1 MPYRLLLADDSPT
14 IQKVVEL
21 LLSPENFE
29 IKSVNDGEEAL
40 KTIDSFRPDIVL
52 ADIDMPSINGYQLCE
67 RIKKNPSTSTIPV
80 ILLAGAF
87 EPFDKNKAKSVLAD
101 DFIIKPFESTELIGK
116 VQAVLSNYE
125 SLKES
130 IETELDKEILSEE
143 NMGFNTKEQEVL
155 NEEFEAEVALSEG
168 LEKFEISKSLDSEK
182 SKEGTKETEGLT
194 RDINF
199 PSAEEIGA
207 LLQKSIDEKVSTL
220 IENNILPYISFT
232 IKDSVESAV
241 SKATPKI
248 VEEITRSA
256 VRDLLESLKIDIRTT
271 INNVVPQIAEE
282 IIKKEI
288 EKISSESIQ

>member
-40 KTIDSFRPDIVL
+40 RAIDSFRPDIVL
-52 ADIDMPSINGYQLCE
+52 ADIDMPTIDGYQLCE
-67 RIKKNPSTSTIPV
+67 RIKKNPLTSSIAV

-87 EPFDKNKAKSVLAD
+87 EPFDKNRAKSVLAD
-101 DFIIKPFESTELIGK
+101 DFIIKPFESKELISK

-130 IETELDKEILSEE
+130 IEAELDEEILSGEDI
-143 NMGFNTKEQEVL
+143 GFDTKEQEIL
-155 NEEFEAEVALSEG
+155 NEEFEAEAAISEG
-168 LEKFEISKSLDSEK
+168 VEKIETSKILDSEK
-182 SKEGTKETEGLT
+182 SKESAKKTEVLTK
-194 RDINF
+194 DINI
-199 PSAEEIGA
+199 PSAEEISA
-207 LLQKSIDEKVSTL
+207 LLQKSINEKVSTL
-220 IENNILPYISFT
+220 IESNILPYISFT

-248 VEEITRSA
+248 IEEIAKSTIK
-256 VRDLLESLKIDIRTT
+256 DLLESLKIDIRTT